1 MRRSL
6 AMALALLLVSLLAAC
21 GGEKTTETKD
31 VDLTEFYSGLETE
44 YGWGD
49 GYMADIEGELLENY
63 YPGLSD
69 ISTVQLIAKAPMMSA
84 VVSEVVLLQCE
95 TEEDAA
101 KAAAILQERIDY
113 QVGDETNP
121 GGAWYPESIE
131 SWKKAQVI
139 QQGTYVALLAS
150 AEHQEEMAKAYNDLF
165 A

>member
-6 AMALALLLVSLLAAC
+6 TMVLALLLVSLLAAC

-31 VDLTEFYSGLETE
+31 VDLTEFYSGLEKE
-44 YGWGD
+44 YEWGD

-95 TEEDAA
+95 TEEDAT

-121 GGAWYPESIE
+121 GGAWYRESIE

-150 AEHQEEMAKAYNDLF
+150 AEHQEELAQAYNDLF